1 MGMKYEEIDKARL
14 AQLIREARAKNDFS
28 SGELGD
34 IVAYLCRIMLTASN
48 YHRYT
53 EDWQLEM
60 LGQAAFVAFKAM
72 ATTAELDNDVRL
84 FNYIYTAID
93 NSFKKTLKKLNGELV
108 PDNSEDAKPDANGLR
123 PFYLRNKSRIVK
135 GCLRRNGRDVVSVA
149 SHMKVRLLEDVLNK
163 TARIFSNTLKI
174 DEIDKLIA
182 MARSTRE
189 ALC

>member
-53 EDWQLEM
+53 EDWKLEM

-72 ATTAELDNDVRL
+72 ATTAELDNDIRL

-108 PDNSEDAKPDANGLR
+108 PDNSEDAQPDANGLR

-135 GCLRRNGRDVVSVA
+135 GCLRRNGREVVSVA

>member
-1 MGMKYEEIDKARL
+1 MVMKYEEINKARF

-28 SGELGD
+28 SDELGD
-34 IVAYLCRIMLTASN
+34 IVSYLCRIMLTASN

-60 LGQAAFVAFKAM
+60 LGQAALVAFKAM
-72 ATTAELDNDVRL
+72 ATTADLENETRL
-84 FNYIYTAID
+84 FNYIYTSID

-108 PDNSEDAKPDANGLR
+108 PDNTEDAQPDANGLR
-123 PFYLRNKSRIVK
+123 PFYIRNKRRIVK
-135 GCLRRNGRDVVSVA
+135 GCLSENGREVVSVA
-149 SHMKVRLLEDVLNK
+149 SKMKVRLLEDVLNK
-163 TARIFSNTLKI
+163 AARIFSSTLKI
-174 DEIDKLIA
+174 DEIDRLLA

>member
-1 MGMKYEEIDKARL
+1 MNMKYEEIDKARF

-28 SGELGD
+28 SDELGN
-34 IVAYLCRIMLTASN
+34 IVSYLCRIKLTAAN

-60 LGQAAFVAFKAM
+60 MGQAALVVFKAM
-72 ATTAELDNDVRL
+72 ATTAELDDDNKL
-84 FNYIYTAID
+84 FNYIYTVIE
-93 NSFKKTLKKLNGELV
+93 NSFKKSITKLNNQLV
-108 PDNSEDAKPDANGLR
+108 PESTEESQPDANGLK
-123 PFYLRNKSRIVK
+123 PFYIRNKQRMTRGLLNK
-135 GCLRRNGRDVVSVA
+135 NGREVVSVA
-149 SHMKVRLLEDVLNK
+149 SRMKVKLLEDVLNK
-163 TARIFSNTLKI
+163 AARIFSNTLKI

>member
-28 SGELGD
+28 SDELGD
-34 IVAYLCRIMLTASN
+34 IVTYLCRIMLTASN

-60 LGQAAFVAFKAM
+60 LGQASFVAFKAM
-72 ATTAELDNDVRL
+72 ATTADLDNETRL

-93 NSFKKTLKKLNGELV
+93 NSFKRTLKKLNGELV
-108 PDNSEDAKPDANGLR
+108 PDNSEDAKPDANGLK
-123 PFYLRNKSRIVK
+123 PFYLRNKRRIVK
-135 GCLRRNGRDVVSVA
+135 GCLRQNGREVVSVA
-149 SHMKVRLLEDVLNK
+149 SRMKVRLLEDVLNK
-163 TARIFSNTLKI
+163 AARIFSSTLNV
-174 DEIDKLIA
+174 DEIEKLLT
-182 MARSTRE
+182 MARSQKE

>member
-108 PDNSEDAKPDANGLR
+108 PDNSEDAQPDANGLR

-135 GCLRRNGRDVVSVA
+135 GCLRRNGREVVSVA